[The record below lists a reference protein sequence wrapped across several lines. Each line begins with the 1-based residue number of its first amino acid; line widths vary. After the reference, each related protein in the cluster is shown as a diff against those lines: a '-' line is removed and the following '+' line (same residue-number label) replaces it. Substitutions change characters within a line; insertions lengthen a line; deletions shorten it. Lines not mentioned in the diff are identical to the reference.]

1 MDGSAQGALLFA
13 DTGLSF
19 WGGVDPSSG
28 EVIDRHHPLSG
39 QRVAGRILAIP
50 GSRGSC
56 TGSSVMMELI
66 SNGHAPAALVLAE
79 ADEIL
84 TLGGLVAQ
92 HFFARSLPV
101 LC

>member
-1 MDGSAQGALLFA
+1 MPGIVSGRCLIDGSAQGALLFA

-39 QRVAGRILAIP
+39 QSVAGRVLAIP

-66 SNGHAPAALVLAE
+66 SNAHAPAALVLA
-79 ADEIL
+79 
-84 TLGGLVAQ
+84 
-92 HFFARSLPV
+92 
-101 LC
+101 